1 MRRLSARD
9 RRALLMGGLLVV
21 LAIVLG
27 RGVPLWLELLGGS
40 RDEADQAR
48 RALADARAVIA
59 AAPEL
64 RDSLVV
70 RRARY
75 LNAAPAVIVGATPS
89 AVASRLSAIVSA
101 AATNAGIAMSSVMLR
116 ADTASSSA
124 FGRPSV
130 RGEARGD
137 ISGLT
142 QFLLLIELGPPLL
155 RVAELTVTQA
165 DPAGAGRA
173 EELRIAFV
181 IEGMSLIDSI
191 TVRPER
197 QR

>member
-1 MRRLSARD
+1 MKRLSTRD
-9 RRALLMGGLLVV
+9 RRALFAGGLLVV
-21 LAIVLG
+21 LALALG
-27 RGVPLWLELLGGS
+27 RGLPAWLDLLGS
-40 RDEADQAR
+40 ARDNADHER

-59 AAPEL
+59 AGPEL
-64 RDSLVV
+64 RDSLIA

-75 LNAAPAVIVGATPS
+75 LNAAPALILAETPS
-89 AVASRLSAIVSA
+89 AAASRLSAIVSA
-101 AATNAGIAMSSVMLR
+101 AATNAGVAMSSAMLR
-116 ADTASSSA
+116 ADTSSSSA

-155 RVAELTVTQA
+155 RVAELTVTQG

-181 IEGMSLIDSI
+181 IEGTSRLEAA
-191 TVRPER
+191 TGRPER
-197 QR
+197 PR